1 MCTMTKILCC
11 FLLTTMAM
19 FADVTGKWSGSFE
32 ATGPDGQSHG
42 GTAFLSLKQTGDAIS
57 GTAGPTEEHQMT
69 IKVGKIDGDKIA
81 LEVVMDDG
89 GVLTFDLTLADGH
102 IKGDV
107 KGDRGGEKMTA
118 KLDVT
123 QVK

>member
-1 MCTMTKILCC
+1 MTKILCC
-11 FLLTTMAM
+11 FLLAAVAM

-32 ATGPDGQSHG
+32 ATGPDGQTNN

-57 GTAGPTEEHQMT
+57 GTAGPTEEHQMA
-69 IKVGKIDGDKIA
+69 IKVGKIDGAKIA

-89 GVLTFDLTLADGH
+89 GLLTFDLTLADGH

-118 KLDVT
+118 KLDVAP
-123 QVK
+123 VK

>member
-1 MCTMTKILCC
+1 MCTMTKTLCC
-11 FLLTTMAM
+11 FLLTAMAM

-32 ATGPDGQSHG
+32 ATGSDGQTNA
-42 GTAFLSLKQTGDAIS
+42 GTAFLTLKQTGDAIS
-57 GTAGPTEEHQMT
+57 GTAGPSQEHQVT
-69 IKVGKIDGDKIA
+69 IKSGKIDGSKIA
-81 LEVVMDDG
+81 LELIMDDG

-123 QVK
+123 PVK